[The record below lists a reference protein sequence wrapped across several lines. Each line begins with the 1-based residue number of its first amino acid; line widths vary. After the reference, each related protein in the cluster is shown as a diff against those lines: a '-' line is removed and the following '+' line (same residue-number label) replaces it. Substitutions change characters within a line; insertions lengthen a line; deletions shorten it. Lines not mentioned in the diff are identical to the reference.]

1 MYCAD
6 ECIRTTTVQSED
18 VRSAPSCLHVYH
30 TLATNDHL
38 TASLKL
44 AVLSI
49 ILLTNVRPTI
59 RGRSQGVGRGT
70 PPKSVP
76 PNEILSES
84 NRASGMKI

>member
-59 RGRSQGVGRGT
+59 QGTFAGGRGT
-70 PPKSVP
+70 PPQVCP

-84 NRASGMKI
+84 NRASGMEI